1 MRILEIF
8 LQELADFCDKESLPI
23 LLGGDFNL
31 IRNDKER
38 NVGQGDQRL
47 MALFNDF
54 IGRFQLKEIFVSG
67 VKFTWS
73 NKQKQPILVKLDK
86 ILTIDDWEDRFP
98 KCSAWSK
105 ARVGSDHC
113 PLILD
118 SGDQGNP
125 RPKYFFFQEQ
135 WLHKEGFQSMV
146 SDKWK
151 DFRAKFKD

>member
-1 MRILEIF
+1 MYMGLLTMRILEIF

-54 IGRFQLKEIFVSG
+54 IGRFQLREIFVSG

-73 NKQKQPILVKLDK
+73 NKQK
-86 ILTIDDWEDRFP
+86 
-98 KCSAWSK
+98 
-105 ARVGSDHC
+105 
-113 PLILD
+113 
-118 SGDQGNP
+118 
-125 RPKYFFFQEQ
+125 
-135 WLHKEGFQSMV
+135 
-146 SDKWK
+146 
-151 DFRAKFKD
+151 